1 VGAPNE
7 TEERVRKL
15 LVAVMALAV
24 ALAVAACGEKKENVG
39 PPGTQKLSV
48 VLDYLP
54 NPDHVGLYAAQQRGD
69 FTRVGL
75 DVSLK
80 VPPDPSSPLKLLA
93 AGKADLAISYEPELL
108 LARDRGLQLVSVAA
122 IAQRPLT
129 SIMALGSKGIRA
141 PADLAG
147 KTVGTAGIP
156 YQSAYLKTIAQHS
169 GVNPSSVKEVDVGF
183 NLVPAMLSGK
193 ADATL
198 GAFWNIEGVQLARQ
212 GKHPSIIR
220 MDQAGVPTY
229 NELVL
234 VARRSDL
241 NKRAG
246 LIRRFLR
253 ALGQGYEFARRDPVA
268 ATDDLVKANPD
279 LNQATSLA
287 QVRASLPVFF
297 PPKGKPFG
305 FADPA
310 SWQSY
315 GEWMFRNRLVTRQPN
330 AGDALT
336 NEFLP
341 GQGL

>member
-1 VGAPNE
+1 
-7 TEERVRKL
+7 VRKL
-15 LVAVMALAV
+15 IVLAALA
-24 ALAVAACGEKKENVG
+24 AAAVTAGCGEKKEDVT
-39 PPGTQKLSV
+39 PPGAQRLTV

-54 NPDHVGLYAAQQRGD
+54 NPDHVGFYAAQRRGN
-69 FTRVGL
+69 FKRAGL
-75 DVSLK
+75 DVDLK

-93 AGKADLAISYEPELL
+93 AGRADLAISYEPEVL
-108 LARDRGLQLVSVAA
+108 LARDRGLQVVSVAA

-129 SIMALGSKGIRA
+129 SIMALGSKGIRS

-156 YQSAYLKTIAQHS
+156 YQAAYLKTIAQHA
-169 GVNPSSVKEVDVGF
+169 GIERSSIKQVDVGF

-193 ADATL
+193 AAATL
-198 GAFWNIEGVQLARQ
+198 GAFWNIEGVELARR

-229 NELVL
+229 DELVL
-234 VARRSDL
+234 VARRADAS
-241 NKRAG
+241 KRGG

-253 ALGQGYEFARRDPVA
+253 ALGQGYDYARRNPA
-268 ATDDLVKANPD
+268 GATKDLVAANPD
-279 LNQATSLA
+279 LNDATSLA

-297 PPKGKPFG
+297 PEHGKPFG
-305 FADPA
+305 YANPA
-310 SWQSY
+310 AWQSY
-315 GEWMFRNRLVTRQPN
+315 GSWMLRNRLLKRPPN

>member
-1 VGAPNE
+1 
-7 TEERVRKL
+7 VRKL
-15 LVAVMALAV
+15 LAPLLLAALATV
-24 ALAVAACGEKKENVG
+24 AIGCGEKKENTG
-39 PPGTQKLSV
+39 PPGATHLTV

-54 NPDHVGLYAAQQRGD
+54 NPDHVGFYAAQKRGN
-69 FTRVGL
+69 FKRAGL
-75 DVSLK
+75 NVDLR

-93 AGKADLAISYEPELL
+93 AGKADLVVSYEPEVL
-108 LARDRGLQLVSVAA
+108 LARDRGLRVVSIGA

-141 PADLAG
+141 PSDLAG

-156 YQSAYLKTIAQHS
+156 YQTAYLNTIES
-169 GVNPSSVKEVDVGF
+169 GAGIDPASVKRVDVGF

-198 GAFWNIEGVQLARQ
+198 GAFWNIEGIELARR

-234 VARRSDL
+234 VARQSDL
-241 NKRAG
+241 KRG
-246 LIRRFLR
+246 GVLRRFLR
-253 ALGQGYEFARRDPVA
+253 ALGQGYDYARKNPA
-268 ATDDLVKANPD
+268 GATKDLVAANPD
-279 LNQATSLA
+279 LNEATSLA
-287 QVRASLPVFF
+287 QVKASLPVFF

-305 FADPA
+305 YADPVA
-310 SWQSY
+310 WASY
-315 GEWMFRNRLVTRQPN
+315 GLWMKRNALVTRSPN
-330 AGDALT
+330 AQNALT

-341 GQGL
+341 GRGL